1 MRFKEFTNN
10 LDSIL
15 VELARLIV
23 DSRRELGNAG
33 GDVGACV
40 LTPTG
45 NKVVGISIQKKDG
58 SWMHAER
65 VAIDKYLKQYGDI
78 PADSIL
84 ITTLSPCSE
93 HMDDR
98 HGSSCTDLI
107 EHYNIK
113 KVYCGYNDP
122 TQDHSDNYDH
132 KHFNVQ
138 LTDNEKLQ
146 DLCKSFADTFL
157 PVEAH

>member
-23 DSRRELGNAG
+23 DSRRELGDAG

-45 NKVVGISIQKKDG
+45 KKVTGIATQQKDG
-58 SWMHAER
+58 LWMHAER
-65 VAIDKYLKQYGDI
+65 VAIDNYIKEYGDI
-78 PADSIL
+78 PAGSIL
-84 ITTLSPCSE
+84 ITTLSPCSK

-98 HGSSCTDLI
+98 YSSSCADLI
-107 EHYNIK
+107 EHYNIQ

-122 TQDHSDNYDH
+122 TQDHSNNYEH

-138 LTDNEKLQ
+138 LTNNEKLQ

-157 PVEAH
+157 TVE